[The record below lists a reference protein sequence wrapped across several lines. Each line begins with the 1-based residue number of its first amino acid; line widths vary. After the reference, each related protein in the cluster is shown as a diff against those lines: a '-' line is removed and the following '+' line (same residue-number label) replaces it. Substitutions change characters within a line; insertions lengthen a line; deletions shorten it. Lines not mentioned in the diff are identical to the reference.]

1 MITLAIECATKAA
14 SAALLSDEEIAGEI
28 YLGAGRHHSETVLKS
43 LESLLNLTGKKIK
56 DVDLLAC
63 TIGPGSFTGVRIGIA
78 TVKGLALATGKP
90 IVAVSTLETL
100 AMNLS
105 FSTRLIAP
113 LLDARRN
120 QVYAGLYRMGEDDL
134 PESLDADYL
143 AEIGVVLQRISNKDV
158 DFIGD
163 GALAYRQSILET
175 HPAAGFFDARK
186 LNHPLASSVGLVAAG
201 RYRQG
206 RKEDDPF
213 SLLPTYLRLSEAEQK
228 MDLSV
233 EIRD

>member
-1 MITLAIECATKAA
+1 MITLAIECATDAA
-14 SAALLSDEEIAGEI
+14 SAALLLDEEIAGEI
-28 YLGAGRHHSETVLKS
+28 YLGAGRRHSETVLQS
-43 LESLLNLTGKKIK
+43 LDSLLKLTGKKIE

-63 TIGPGSFTGVRIGIA
+63 TMGPGSFTGVRIGIA

-105 FSTRLIAP
+105 FSPRLIAP

-120 QVYAGLYRMGEDDL
+120 QVYAGLYRMGEDGL
-134 PESLDADYL
+134 PESLEADYL
-143 AEIGVVLQRISNKDV
+143 AGIGVVLQRTSRKDV

-163 GALAYRQSILET
+163 GALAYRQNIFASN
-175 HPAAGFFDARK
+175 PAAGFFNARK
-186 LNHPLASSVGLVAAG
+186 LNAPLASSVGLLAVG

-206 RKEDDPF
+206 RYADNPF

>member
-1 MITLAIECATKAA
+1 MITLAIECATDAA
-14 SAALLSDEEIAGEI
+14 SAALLSDGEI
-28 YLGAGRHHSETVLKS
+28 VGEICLGAGRHHSETVLKS
-43 LESLLNLTGKKIK
+43 LDFLLKLAGKKIE

-63 TIGPGSFTGVRIGIA
+63 TRGPGSFTGVRIGIA

-105 FSTRLIAP
+105 FSPRLIAP

-120 QVYAGLYRMGEDDL
+120 QVYAGLYRMKEGGL
-134 PESLDADYL
+134 PESLEPDYL
-143 AEIGVVLQRISNKDV
+143 AGIDVVLQRTSTKEV
-158 DFIGD
+158 DFIGN
-163 GALAYRQSILET
+163 GALAYQKSILENN
-175 HPAAGFFDARK
+175 PASGFYDARK
-186 LNHPLASSVGLVAAG
+186 LNHPLASSVGLLAFG
-201 RYRQG
+201 RFCQG
-206 RKEDDPF
+206 CKDDDPF

-228 MDLSV
+228 MDPGV